1 MNRDEMRLPENSRLR
16 IAYLDMLICRFIP
29 AKEPN
34 RTGKNRDYFSSAFL
48 CFFFSIL
55 LIFINFHSRN
65 IKESIEQYLQQK
77 FVFMGCS
84 ILKRKTIFI

>member
-34 RTGKNRDYFSSAFL
+34 RTGKNRDYFS
-48 CFFFSIL
+48 
-55 LIFINFHSRN
+55 R
-65 IKESIEQYLQQK
+65 
-77 FVFMGCS
+77 
-84 ILKRKTIFI
+84 